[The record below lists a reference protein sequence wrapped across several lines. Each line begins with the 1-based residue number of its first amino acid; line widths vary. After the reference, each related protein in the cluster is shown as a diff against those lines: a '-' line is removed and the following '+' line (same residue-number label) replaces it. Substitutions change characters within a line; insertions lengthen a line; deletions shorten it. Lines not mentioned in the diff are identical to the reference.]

1 MAEELLYEGKAKKVF
16 TTDDENVLL
25 HRYKDE
31 ATAFNAQ
38 KRGSWKDKGK
48 TNATMS
54 AAIFAYLETHGVP
67 THFVEQV
74 DDTTIKTRK
83 LDMLPVEIVV
93 RNVAA
98 GSLSRLLGFEEGSK
112 LKAPIV
118 ELCYKDDDLGDP
130 LLNWYHFRELG
141 VSDEDLEFC
150 EELGLKVNEVL
161 APFFDERGIVLVDFK
176 IEAGR
181 DAEGNL
187 MLADEISPDTCRF
200 WDKETGE
207 KLDKDRFR
215 RHGGVEE
222 AYAEM
227 PTPVRAHAEVRRIER
242 SGTLRQQERGVMVKN
257 SGSSSVRRPVSS
269 TRRARR

>member
-1 MAEELLYEGKAKKVF
+1 MTEELLYEGKAKKVF

-48 TNATMS
+48 TNAS
-54 AAIFAYLETHGVP
+54 AAIFAYLDTHGVP

-83 LDMLPVEIVV
+83 LEMLPVEIVV
-93 RNVAA
+93 RNIAA
-98 GSLSRLLGFEEGSK
+98 GSLSRLLGFEEGRK

-118 ELCYKDDDLGDP
+118 ELCYKDDELGDP

-215 RHGGVEE
+215 DDLGGVED

-227 PTPVRAHAEVRRIER
+227 LRRVADI
-242 SGTLRQQERGVMVKN
+242 TQRGAVD
-257 SGSSSVRRPVSS
+257 
-269 TRRARR
+269 

>member
-1 MAEELLYEGKAKKVF
+1 MTEELLYEGKAKKVF
-16 TTDDENVLL
+16 TTDDKDVLL

-38 KRGSWKDKGK
+38 KRGSWKEKGK

-54 AAIFAYLETHGVP
+54 ATIFAYLETHGVP
-67 THFVEQV
+67 THFVEQI
-74 DDTTIKTRK
+74 DDTTIKTKR

-98 GSLSRLLGFEEGSK
+98 GSLSRLLGFEEGRK

-141 VSDEDLEFC
+141 VSDEDLEYC

-161 APFFDERGIVLVDFK
+161 APFFDERGVVLVDFK

-215 RHGGVEE
+215 NDMGGVEE

-227 PTPVRAHAEVRRIER
+227 LRRVTEI
-242 SGTLRQQERGVMVKN
+242 TQRGAVD
-257 SGSSSVRRPVSS
+257 
-269 TRRARR
+269 

>member
-1 MAEELLYEGKAKKVF
+1 LSEQLLYEGKAKKVF
-16 TTDDENVLL
+16 TTDDEGVLL
-25 HRYKDE
+25 HRYKDD
-31 ATAFNAQ
+31 ATAFNAE
-38 KRGSWKDKGK
+38 KRGQIGGKGR

-54 AAIFAYLETHGVP
+54 AAVFEYLETQGVP

-74 DDTTIKTRK
+74 DDETIKTKK
-83 LDMLPVEIVV
+83 LDMLPVEVIV

-98 GSLSRLLGFEEGSK
+98 GSLAKRIGYEEGTP

-118 ELCYKDDDLGDP
+118 ELCLKSDELGDP
-130 LLNWYHFRELG
+130 LLNWYHFREFG
-141 VSDEDLEFC
+141 VLDEDLAFC

-161 APFFDERGIVLVDFK
+161 RPYFDEKGVLLVDFK
-176 IEAGR
+176 IEVGR
-181 DAEGNL
+181 DADGNL

-215 RHGGVEE
+215 RDMGGVEE

-227 PTPVRAHAEVRRIER
+227 LKRVTEIK
-242 SGTLRQQERGVMVKN
+242 ERGAVD
-257 SGSSSVRRPVSS
+257 
-269 TRRARR
+269 

>member
-1 MAEELLYEGKAKKVF
+1 VAEQLLYEGKAKKVF
-16 TTDDENVLL
+16 ATDEEGVLV
-25 HRYKDE
+25 HRYKDA

-38 KRGSWKDKGK
+38 KRGSWKDKGR

-54 AAIFAYLETHGVP
+54 STIFAYLEAHGVL

-74 DDTTIKTRK
+74 DEAAIKTRK
-83 LDMLPVEIVV
+83 LEMLPIEVVV
-93 RNVAA
+93 RNIAA
-98 GSLSRLLGFEEGSK
+98 GSLAKRLGYEEGTK

-130 LLNWYHFRELG
+130 MLNWYHFRELG

-150 EELGLKVNEVL
+150 EELGLKVNEIL
-161 APFFDERGIVLVDFK
+161 TPFFDERGVTLVDFK
-176 IEAGR
+176 IEVGR
-181 DAEGNL
+181 DADGRL

-200 WDKETGE
+200 WDKGTGE

-215 RHGGVEE
+215 RDMGGVEE

-227 PTPVRAHAEVRRIER
+227 LRRV
-242 SGTLRQQERGVMVKN
+242 QETTQGGAVD
-257 SGSSSVRRPVSS
+257 
-269 TRRARR
+269 

>member
-1 MAEELLYEGKAKKVF
+1 M
-16 TTDDENVLL
+16 LL
-25 HRYKDE
+25 HRYKDD
-31 ATAFNAQ
+31 ATAFNAK

-54 AAIFAYLETHGVP
+54 AAIFAYLEGHGVP

-74 DDTTIKTRK
+74 DDTTIKTKR
-83 LDMLPVEIVV
+83 LTMLPVEVVV

-98 GSLSRLLGFEEGSK
+98 GSLSRLLGFEEGRK

-118 ELCYKDDDLGDP
+118 ELCYKDDELGDP

-150 EELGLKVNEVL
+150 EELG
-161 APFFDERGIVLVDFK
+161 IILVDFK

-215 RHGGVEE
+215 RDMGGVEE

-227 PTPVRAHAEVRRIER
+227 LRRV
-242 SGTLRQQERGVMVKN
+242 QEITQRGAVD
-257 SGSSSVRRPVSS
+257 
-269 TRRARR
+269 

>member
-1 MAEELLYEGKAKKVF
+1 MTEELLYEGKAKKVF
-16 TTDDENVLL
+16 TTDDKDVLL

-38 KRGSWKDKGK
+38 KHGSWKEKGK

-54 AAIFAYLETHGVP
+54 ATIFAYLETHGVP

-74 DDTTIKTRK
+74 DDTTIKTKR

-98 GSLSRLLGFEEGSK
+98 GSLSRLLGFEEGRK

-141 VSDEDLEFC
+141 VSDEDLEYC

-161 APFFDERGIVLVDFK
+161 APFFDERGVVLVDFK

-215 RHGGVEE
+215 NDMGGVEE

-227 PTPVRAHAEVRRIER
+227 LRRVTEI
-242 SGTLRQQERGVMVKN
+242 TQRGAVD
-257 SGSSSVRRPVSS
+257 
-269 TRRARR
+269 

>member
-16 TTDDENVLL
+16 TTDDEDVLL

-54 AAIFAYLETHGVP
+54 AAIFAYLDTHGVP

-98 GSLSRLLGFEEGSK
+98 GSLSRLLGFEE
-112 LKAPIV
+112 
-118 ELCYKDDDLGDP
+118 
-130 LLNWYHFRELG
+130 
-141 VSDEDLEFC
+141 
-150 EELGLKVNEVL
+150 
-161 APFFDERGIVLVDFK
+161 RGIVLVDFK

-187 MLADEISPDTCRF
+187 MLADEISPDPCRF

-215 RHGGVEE
+215 RDMGGVEE

-227 PTPVRAHAEVRRIER
+227 LRRV
-242 SGTLRQQERGVMVKN
+242 QEITQRGAVD
-257 SGSSSVRRPVSS
+257 
-269 TRRARR
+269 

>member
-1 MAEELLYEGKAKKVF
+1 MAEQLLYEGKAKKIFAV
-16 TTDDENVLL
+16 DDEGVLL
-25 HRYKDE
+25 HRYKDD

-38 KRGSWKDKGK
+38 KRGQIGGKGR

-54 AAIFAYLETHGVP
+54 AAVFEYLETQGVP

-74 DDTTIKTRK
+74 DDETIKTRR
-83 LDMLPVEIVV
+83 LEMLPVEVIV

-98 GSLSRLLGFEEGSK
+98 GSLAKRIGYEEGTP

-118 ELCYKDDDLGDP
+118 ELCLKSDELGDP
-130 LLNWYHFRELG
+130 LLNHYHFRELG
-141 VSDEDLEFC
+141 VADEDLTFC

-161 APFFDERGIVLVDFK
+161 SPYFDEKGVVLVDFK
-176 IEAGR
+176 IEVGR
-181 DAEGNL
+181 DENGNL

-215 RHGGVEE
+215 RDMGGVEE

-227 PTPVRAHAEVRRIER
+227 LRRVTEIK
-242 SGTLRQQERGVMVKN
+242 ERGAVD
-257 SGSSSVRRPVSS
+257 
-269 TRRARR
+269 